1 MADNKKNSK
10 IRKPGAVRRPGMG
23 RQSNPFVDRT
33 RIVDLSDTGTG
44 DAASRFA
51 DTAVQP
57 ESSPSTNAGTEEKL
71 SRRQSAGQLSR
82 QQSGRGELFDSDVD
96 DDFDYDEFDSDES
109 DDIEIDRI
117 SFGGA
122 GASRSVQAASGSYTS
137 GIDDED
143 VIRIRRTDE
152 SGQVG
157 EIGQTVVHT
166 PRINPV
172 NVQKQETSVIAAEDE
187 YDAEPVEETSEEDPG
202 NESPAPAKEKWTL
215 FKKKK
220 KSVLKQQKVTQE
232 EYKFHKKMKRRR
244 RRMVLVLLLVLF
256 IVAATMA
263 AGYTVYTFVVDHF
276 NNEVSEDS
284 IIIDIETEQKFR
296 VEKRESTKSISQ
308 RLYDAGLIEN
318 VQIYRAL
325 SKFYG
330 YDGQYNAGTY
340 TLSKGLTYEEIMY
353 ILSGTPETVKV
364 TFPEGFTTEQ
374 MAIRLENNHVC
385 TAEEFLDAVDN
396 ADISSYDF
404 LHNVD
409 FSGRDH
415 RLDGYLFPDTYEF
428 DVYAKPED
436 VVYKMLN
443 RFNEIFR
450 PAYYEQLQVTGLTLD
465 QVVILASI
473 VEKEAKND
481 SDRAPIAGV
490 FYNRYTRGEE
500 DLELFQSDATVR
512 YAYRRATGKDLDHPL
527 SEELELDDP
536 YNTYVYPGFTPGPI
550 CSPGEASLIGA
561 IYPSNHDYFYFVAR
575 VDGSGGNVF
584 SRTYEEHLQ
593 AIKDIAN
600 YVPDDNPGDEDVD
613 DDW

>member
-1 MADNKKNSK
+1 MADKNKKSI

-23 RQSNPFVDRT
+23 NQDVFGSRT
-33 RIVDLSDTGTG
+33 RIVDRAQAERDRERL
-44 DAASRFA
+44 A
-51 DTAVQP
+51 
-57 ESSPSTNAGTEEKL
+57 E
-71 SRRQSAGQLSR
+71 
-82 QQSGRGELFDSDVD
+82 QQNKNRIEIENEID
-96 DDFDYDEFDSDES
+96 DDFDDFEGFSEAVDIDDDFEVTRIIPEDGDIVRVRNSSDEAGRKP
-109 DDIEIDRI
+109 ETAEN
-117 SFGGA
+117 GA
-122 GASRSVQAASGSYTS
+122 VETAA
-137 GIDDED
+137 
-143 VIRIRRTDE
+143 
-152 SGQVG
+152 
-157 EIGQTVVHT
+157 H
-166 PRINPV
+166 
-172 NVQKQETSVIAAEDE
+172 
-187 YDAEPVEETSEEDPG
+187 PVEEDMRRYRPSGDTGSRNVPDEAEPDPEFFEGADDGYALEDGGEGEASPEEVPP
-202 NESPAPAKEKWTL
+202 ETFREKRSV
-215 FKKKK
+215 FGRKKK

-244 RRMVLVLLLVLF
+244 RRMVLVLLLVLLM
-256 IVAATMA
+256 VAVTIA
-263 AGYTVYTFVVDHF
+263 AGYTLYTFVVDHF

-308 RLYDAGLIEN
+308 RLYDAGLIEST
-318 VQIYRAL
+318 QIYRLL

-374 MAIRLENNHVC
+374 MAVRLENNHVC

-404 LHNVD
+404 LRGVD

-428 DVYAKPED
+428 DVYAKPEE

-473 VEKEAKND
+473 VEKEAKLD

-490 FYNRYTRGEE
+490 FYNRYMYGGE
-500 DLELFQSDATVR
+500 DLKLFQSDATVR
-512 YAYRRATGKDLDHPL
+512 YSYRRVYGEDLTHSL

-536 YNTYVYPGFTPGPI
+536 YNTYVYPGFPPGPI

-561 IYPSNHDYFYFVAR
+561 VFPSNHDYYYFVAR

-584 SRTYEEHLQ
+584 SRTYEEHQQ

-600 YVPDDNPGDEDVD
+600 YVPSDDPGDEDVE